1 MSRRDGETP
10 QQGGADGTKT
20 STASFTHL
28 DEHGNAWMVDVTG
41 KAVTLR
47 RAMARCVVRAE
58 PGAIERAMKT
68 EDAVGL
74 ARAAGLGAAKQAP
87 ALIPLCHPLPLDEID
102 VRIEARRDVIEIHAV
117 TVVVARTGVEMEAL
131 AACGAAGLT
140 MVMHV
145 LPFDPLATLS
155 TLALW
160 EKSGGR
166 SGTWQRDPSPNA

>member
-1 MSRRDGETP
+1 MTRQDGGRPREGVPEQDPAT
-10 QQGGADGTKT
+10 
-20 STASFTHL
+20 FTHL
-28 DEHGNAWMVDVTG
+28 DEHGHARMVDVTG

-47 RAMARCVVRAE
+47 RAVARCVVRAE

-74 ARAAGLGAAKQAP
+74 ARAAGLAGAKQAP
-87 ALIPLCHPLPLDEID
+87 ALIPLCHPLPLDDVD
-102 VRIEARRDVIEIHAV
+102 VRIDAAHGEIDIRAT
-117 TVVVARTGVEMEAL
+117 TVVAARTGVEMEAL

-145 LPFDPLATLS
+145 LPFDPCATLS

-160 EKSGGR
+160 QKSGGR
-166 SGTWQRDPSPNA
+166 SGTWERDPRPNG